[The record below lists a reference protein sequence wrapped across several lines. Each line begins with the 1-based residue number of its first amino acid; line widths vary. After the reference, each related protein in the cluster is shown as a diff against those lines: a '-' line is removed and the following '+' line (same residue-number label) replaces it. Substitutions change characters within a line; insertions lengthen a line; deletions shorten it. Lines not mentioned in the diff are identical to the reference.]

1 MLSRFNGAKPSVQMR
16 PRRKRASRKIRLRR
30 TFQGHPITIGFNSA
44 HLLDVLK
51 TASAGDLGFE
61 FKDGNRLV
69 SCFARP
75 PSIWLTTL
83 KAYFDSRA
91 AWPNGCSKLR

>member
-44 HLLDVLK
+44 YLLDVLK

-61 FKDGNRLV
+61 FKDGQSAGQLLRTAALV
-69 SCFARP
+69 G
-75 PSIWLTTL
+75 LTTL
-83 KAYFDSRA
+83 KSYFDSRA